1 MFAAE
6 NKSTLTNDDENNS
19 QDHAKRDSD
28 DLVTLH
34 PCRDDTWE
42 KKSSIKIKLN
52 KLYDTKLNGLFSLK
66 REVKPSQFSY
76 QKILPKALGIDE
88 GIDVGLVGLE
98 VGCPVGSPLGLA
110 VGLAE
115 GSEVGWLEVGY
126 EVGGLVSPGRVGR
139 DV

>member
-1 MFAAE
+1 MKITPRTTPNEIAMIWSLCTPGGTIPARRRVVI
-6 NKSTLTNDDENNS
+6 K
-19 QDHAKRDSD
+19 Q
-28 DLVTLH
+28 
-34 PCRDDTWE
+34 
-42 KKSSIKIKLN
+42 IKIQKF
-52 KLYDTKLNGLFSLK
+52 YGLLSK
-66 REVKPSQFSY
+66 KCKAKSP
-76 QKILPKALGIDE
+76 LPKALGIDE
-88 GIDVGLVGLE
+88 GIEVGLVGLE